1 MKQGKGEIWM
11 DTQSNYGKS
20 TYAFRALWD
29 GENGDKLRAIFADE
43 FRFHNLDGRNDVT
56 DLRGL
61 RRRVAEL
68 RALHPRA
75 RLQLENLVGAGSHF
89 AFDWTLRDAGP
100 EGAREQYKA
109 STSVIR
115 DGSCMVCL
123 NGECVAE
130 LWELN
135 GALAG

>member
-1 MKQGKGEIWM
+1 M
-11 DTQSNYGKS
+11 DTQSIYSKG
-20 TYAFRALWD
+20 THAFTALWD

-56 DLRGL
+56 DLKGL
-61 RRRVAEL
+61 RWRVAEL
-68 RALHPRA
+68 RAAHPRA
-75 RLQLENLVGAGSHF
+75 RLQLDNLIASGSHF
-89 AFDWTLRDAGP
+89 AFDWALRDAGP
-100 EGAREQYKA
+100 EGGRDKHKA
-109 STSVIR
+109 SASVIR
-115 DGSCMVCL
+115 DGSCMVRL